1 MEDWG
6 ITRVVKHYDLDRVRL
21 GAERSARASPRV
33 GRGIHDLDAARLT
46 DAVTGRTPEPDRLPS
61 ITPRK
66 TVMTTT
72 ALWLGINPAEC
83 LKDSD
88 TRQRSSSGS
97 NAPTTAAAGNAASDD

>member
-46 DAVTGRTPEPDRLPS
+46 DAATGLVDAGLVDYKGRCDTLRPITHPPRLPPGQGPA
-61 ITPRK
+61 PRH
-66 TVMTTT
+66 
-72 ALWLGINPAEC
+72 
-83 LKDSD
+83 
-88 TRQRSSSGS
+88 RRSPQG
-97 NAPTTAAAGNAASDD
+97 ASWRWRGCRHG